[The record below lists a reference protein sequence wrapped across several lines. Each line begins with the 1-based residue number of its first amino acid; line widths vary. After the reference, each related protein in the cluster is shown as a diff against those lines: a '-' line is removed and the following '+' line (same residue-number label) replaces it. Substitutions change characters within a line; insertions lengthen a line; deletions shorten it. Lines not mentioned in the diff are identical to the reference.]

1 MKKLTLVNMKFTIPI
16 IFDTLLETVNSA
28 KTLEETDGFVTDVIL
43 QIVNLIANLLK
54 NNIDSLAIPTVI
66 KSALRKLKSLFV
78 PQIKDKEEGKIGD
91 PEPENAKLSN
101 STRETSDTS
110 GDGREEQ

>member
-1 MKKLTLVNMKFTIPI
+1 M
-16 IFDTLLETVNSA
+16 
-28 KTLEETDGFVTDVIL
+28 TDAIL

-54 NNIDSLAIPTVI
+54 NNIDSFAIPRVI

-78 PQIKDKEEGKIGD
+78 PQTKDKEEDKIGD

-101 STRETSDTS
+101 STKEISDTS
-110 GDGREEQ
+110 RDGKEEQ